1 MRAKICEEICVLFIC
16 MYILV
21 HVSSVDCTDLP
32 CSGKVQKARRCTF
45 TAQDTDVCA
54 C

>member
-1 MRAKICEEICVLFIC
+1 MLFIC

-21 HVSSVDCTDLP
+21 HVSGVDCIDLP
-32 CSGKVQKARRCTF
+32 CSGKVPNARRCTF
-45 TAQDTDVCA
+45 TDEDDDVCA